1 MICGVDEAGRG
12 PVMGPLVIAG
22 VQIENEQPLKD
33 LNVRDSKK
41 CTPQRREYLAEQIKK
56 QAASYEVIIISAADI
71 DHMRATITL
80 NEIELHA
87 FSKVM
92 GKLKSDTYYVDSV
105 DVNAERFGN
114 EISQKLSFPSIIV
127 SKHKADEIYP
137 VVSAASILA
146 KTIRDDKVRIIS
158 QQLGKK
164 LNLSVGS
171 GYPADPVTQKFLKTW
186 VKKFGFLPLYTR
198 HSWKTAQK
206 MLQENNTK
214 KLDSF

>member
-71 DHMRATITL
+71 DHMRATMTL
-80 NEIELHA
+80 NELELHA

-114 EISQKLSFPSIIV
+114 EISRKLSFPSIIV

-137 VVSAASILA
+137 IVSAASILA
-146 KTIRDDKVRIIS
+146 KTVRDDKIQIIS

-186 VKKFGFLPLYTR
+186 VKKFGSLPPYTR

-206 MLQENNTK
+206 ILQENNTK